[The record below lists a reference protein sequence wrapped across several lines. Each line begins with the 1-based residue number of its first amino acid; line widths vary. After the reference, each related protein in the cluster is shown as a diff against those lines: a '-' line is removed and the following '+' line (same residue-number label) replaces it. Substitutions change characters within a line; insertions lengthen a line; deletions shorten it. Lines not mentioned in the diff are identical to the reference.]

1 MDDAGRQDASA
12 VAAAAA
18 TANAGHLSPP
28 RPSEHLTP
36 RVTRGIIFEIMQDR
50 DVVTIDRR
58 YIYAIFGLPNRAIS
72 DDLE

>member
-18 TANAGHLSPP
+18 TANAGHLSP

-36 RVTRGIIFEIMQDR
+36 RVTRGIIFEIMQDL